1 MSEKEKNSLSAL
13 QEGKSLLAQGKEAI
27 KKQAEDLLADAGGH
41 ASDILGSVNGIAGK
55 AGLSGGAGKALG
67 GLSADK
73 LIPGGGFAGGAGKAL
88 DGLSADKLIPGGG
101 FAGGAG
107 KALGGLSADKL
118 IPGGGFAGGAGKAL
132 GGLSA
137 DKLIPGGGF
146 ASGAGKALGG
156 FSADKLIPGGGFA
169 GGAGKSLGGL
179 STGSL
184 LPGGGFTGGVGKIAG
199 APGLAAK
206 ALAGN
211 TGAGKILQQLG
222 QKLGLGGDGPAP
234 SGLLFTLRAG
244 GLPEQTFV
252 VTDFSLDEH
261 FSRPFILE
269 VGLASADSA
278 IDFPLVLDRTATLTV
293 LLNGAEQRSVT
304 GIVTRFEQGNTG
316 LHQTTYR
323 MSIRPDLWRTTL
335 RQNSRIFQQL
345 NIADIITK
353 ILKEHHIR
361 DVVFTLRHS
370 HPERE
375 FCVQYQETDFDFLQ
389 RLTAEEGIFYFFECS
404 NGRNTLVFADD
415 CGSVPPGLRLPYQPG
430 SASTL
435 GEPAVSSLTHSAQI
449 RPAQVQLKDYTFK
462 NPAWPAEFQQQMRE
476 EDLQQRYYEHY
487 DYPGR
492 FKDEQH
498 GKAFTR
504 YRLEALR
511 SDAVTGQGSGNAI
524 ALQPGKLFI
533 LGNHPREDL
542 NRSWQTVSASHSGS
556 QPQALETANAGAGTT
571 LSSHFQFIKQNQNW
585 RPAPLPKPVIDGPQ
599 IAKVVGPKGEEIFCD
614 KYGRVRLQFPWDR
627 YGKSDDQSSCW
638 IRVSQ
643 PWAGQGWGML
653 AIPRIG
659 QEVVVDFLHGDPDQP
674 IVTGRTYH
682 ASNIPPGALP
692 GSKTQMAFR
701 SKTHK
706 GQGYNELL
714 FEDAKGSERLS
725 LHAQKD
731 MTTLVLNNR
740 DTHVIANHTETV
752 NKNQTLKIKENKEET
767 VTLNSTETVHE
778 VRTLTTGKDY
788 NITVGTHMTENITNT
803 LSITA
808 GDVIEL
814 RCGASVLR
822 MDSTGKITITGTE
835 FKFEASGAVQI
846 SGKDIDLN

>member
-1 MSEKEKNSLSAL
+1 MR
-13 QEGKSLLAQGKEAI
+13 
-27 KKQAEDLLADAGGH
+27 D
-41 ASDILGSVNGIAGK
+41 SVSGIASK
-55 AGLSGGAGKALG
+55 VGLTGGAGKALG
-67 GLSADK
+67 GLSTGS
-73 LIPGGGFAGGAGKAL
+73 LISGGGFAGGASKA
-88 DGLSADKLIPGGG
+88 
-101 FAGGAG
+101 
-107 KALGGLSADKL
+107 
-118 IPGGGFAGGAGKAL
+118 
-132 GGLSA
+132 
-137 DKLIPGGGF
+137 
-146 ASGAGKALGG
+146 
-156 FSADKLIPGGGFA
+156 
-169 GGAGKSLGGL
+169 LGGL

-184 LPGGGFTGGVGKIAG
+184 TSGGGFAGGASKALG

-206 ALAGN
+206 AAAGN
-211 TGAGKILQQLG
+211 LGAGKILQQLG

-234 SGLLFTLRAG
+234 SGLLFTLTAG
-244 GLPEQTFV
+244 TLPAQTFV
-252 VTDFSLDEH
+252 VTDFSLTEH
-261 FSRPFILE
+261 FSHPFTLE
-269 VGLASADSA
+269 VGLASADAA
-278 IDFPLVLDRTATLTV
+278 IDFPLVLDRTATLTI
-293 LLNGAEQRSVT
+293 LHNGIEQRSIT

-345 NIADIITK
+345 NIAGIITK
-353 ILKEHHIR
+353 ILKEHSIR
-361 DVVFTLRHS
+361 DVVFNLRHP

-375 FCVQYQETDFDFLQ
+375 FCVQYQESDFNFLQ

-415 CGSVPPGLRLPYQPG
+415 CGSVQPGVRLPYQPG
-430 SASTL
+430 ESSTL
-435 GEPAVSSLTHSAQI
+435 GEPAVSSLTHSAQV

-462 NPAWPAEFQQQMRE
+462 NPAWPAEFHQKIRDE
-476 EDLQQRYYEHY
+476 NLQQLYYEHY

-492 FKDEQH
+492 FKDEAH

-511 SDAVTGQGSGNAI
+511 SDAVTGEGRGNAI

-533 LGNHPREDL
+533 LDNHPREDL
-542 NRSWQTVSASHSGS
+542 NQSWQTISTRHSGS
-556 QPQALETANAGAGTT
+556 QPQALETVSSGSGTT
-571 LSSHFQFIKQNQNW
+571 LNSHFYFIRQNQNW

-599 IAKVVGPKGEEIFCD
+599 IAKVVGPAGEEIFCD
-614 KYGRVRLQFPWDR
+614 QYGRVRLQFPWDR

-674 IVTGRTYH
+674 IITGRTYH
-682 ASNIPPGALP
+682 ASNLPPGALP

-706 GQGYNELL
+706 GEGYNELL
-714 FEDAKGSERLS
+714 FEDAKGSERLA

-731 MTTLVLNNR
+731 MYTKVLNNR
-740 DTHVIANHTETV
+740 DTHVLANHSETV
-752 NKNQTLKIKENKEET
+752 EKNQAIKVNENKEET
-767 VTLNSTETVHE
+767 VTLNSAEIVGE
-778 VRTLTTGKDY
+778 VRKLTTGKDY
-788 NITVGTHMTENITNT
+788 IITVGTHKKVDVGNT
-803 LSITA
+803 LAITA
-808 GDVIEL
+808 GEVIEL

-822 MDSTGKITITGTE
+822 MDSTGKITIQGSE
-835 FKFEASGAVQI
+835 FKFDASGAVQI
-846 SGKDIDLN
+846 TGKDIDLN